1 MCCAGLLVLAT
12 SSSLSQEQTSDQV
25 LNSGCLANLTLE
37 KYKRVADGFQTARDG
52 LSMEDFHN
60 LLMALQKNPLP
71 TAVMPVVTEH
81 PCKETTT
88 PSGNEEKSFN
98 CSGVRFIC
106 HGFLRLGLLV
116 FLFFLF
122 FVFVFFKILILPLK
136 HISGRREQQNITK
149 FKHYIFL
156 TMGGLY

>member
-1 MCCAGLLVLAT
+1 MESSRFWMCCAGLLVLAT
-12 SSSLSQEQTSDQV
+12 TSSLSQEQTSDQV

-106 HGFLRLGLLV
+106 YGFLRLGLLV

-122 FVFVFFKILILPLK
+122 FGVFF
-136 HISGRREQQNITK
+136 
-149 FKHYIFL
+149 
-156 TMGGLY
+156 